1 MYKYHVISWI
11 IYLFTLI
18 MKQTIAVLGT
28 IGLTAFGVI
37 PPWSDGGIYCDDPSI
52 NFKFQ
57 GDSVPTLWLFI
68 GLLIPPLLVVSMSIF
83 YISVYEYWILNTL
96 LYIILYTYIYLFINN
111 HKVTDYSLG
120 LIKFIAL
127 KWLNYFNKFRLEIKT
142 CSHFQGKLSSLL
154 CVFLENNST
163 LLVHSFWKE
172 EFLCTVW

>member
-1 MYKYHVISWI
+1 MGQKNCVKNSKLKTVFHNWADSQSATCMYKKYTITSSTYLLHGYAYCSNIYRYHVISWI

-83 YISVYEYWILNTL
+83 YISVYE
-96 LYIILYTYIYLFINN
+96 
-111 HKVTDYSLG
+111 
-120 LIKFIAL
+120 
-127 KWLNYFNKFRLEIKT
+127 
-142 CSHFQGKLSSLL
+142 
-154 CVFLENNST
+154 
-163 LLVHSFWKE
+163 
-172 EFLCTVW
+172 

>member
-1 MYKYHVISWI
+1 MGQKNCVKNSKLKTVFHNWADSQSATCMYKKYTITSSTYLLHGYAYCSNIYRYHVISWI

-57 GDSVPTLWLFI
+57 GDTVPTLWLFI

-83 YISVYEYWILNTL
+83 YISVYEYWVLYHIICIPIYTFSSTIIRL
-96 LYIILYTYIYLFINN
+96 LTI
-111 HKVTDYSLG
+111 H
-120 LIKFIAL
+120 
-127 KWLNYFNKFRLEIKT
+127 
-142 CSHFQGKLSSLL
+142 
-154 CVFLENNST
+154 
-163 LLVHSFWKE
+163 
-172 EFLCTVW
+172 